1 MLGSPSI
8 CFLTKRLTTTLLTTK
23 QGDNSVCTLRYR
35 LIFHKVVE
43 GALTRDDYF
52 CLQIL
57 VCQAQIRL
65 GDRRGEI
72 FIHPD
77 WARHSAGT
85 FLLTK
90 IHI

>member
-1 MLGSPSI
+1 MEPS
-8 CFLTKRLTTTLLTTK
+8 
-23 QGDNSVCTLRYR
+23 LRKIGQDAWEPEHLFFNQEADHNPADHKTGRQQCLYTQVQT

-65 GDRRGEI
+65 GDR
-72 FIHPD
+72 
-77 WARHSAGT
+77 
-85 FLLTK
+85 
-90 IHI
+90 